1 VSVSIVILKKIDEF
15 SYEDTLNSIQKASIK
30 ANIHCI
36 HLKTIRY
43 FSSVLQ
49 TEFDYLS
56 GTLSEVTAD
65 ILKSNF
71 ERGIHTRQC
80 VFELEKPTDSSYG
93 SFTWLINKQ
102 NYYGALDLQYING
115 DYEFVFKFLSEYFR
129 LKENFHDYLW
139 IDDTDWFY
147 SAADM
152 MWLSNQPYNREWPYK
167 KLTGA

>member
-1 VSVSIVILKKIDEF
+1 MSVSIVILKKIDEF

-71 ERGIHTRQC
+71 ERGIHT
-80 VFELEKPTDSSYG
+80 KPRHGG
-93 SFTWLINKQ
+93 SPSPLSLSTQ
-102 NYYGALDLQYING
+102 EAGAAGSL
-115 DYEFVFKFLSEYFR
+115 
-129 LKENFHDYLW
+129 
-139 IDDTDWFY
+139 
-147 SAADM
+147 
-152 MWLSNQPYNREWPYK
+152 
-167 KLTGA
+167 